1 MLIMHVMT
9 VHVRPNLKVL
19 QEFSASTRV
28 FCQNQSTSFRILIAL
43 KSYLPD
49 CLLVWT
55 IYNFDMFYNS
65 ILILKGENFR
75 KLFYKIFFRL
85 YP

>member
-28 FCQNQSTSFRILIAL
+28 FCQNQV
-43 KSYLPD
+43 Y
-49 CLLVWT
+49 
-55 IYNFDMFYNS
+55 
-65 ILILKGENFR
+65 
-75 KLFYKIFFRL
+75 FF
-85 YP
+85 